1 MRWEFEGEMWL
12 YEGRDPWHF
21 VTLPLEMSEAIRDDT
36 AGSHRGFGSVRV
48 LAAIGK
54 TTWSTSVFP
63 DKASGAFQ
71 LPVKAAV
78 REAEDLMPGDIVA
91 VRIDV
96 AERSQHVDP
105 GS

>member
-21 VTLPLEMSEAIRDDT
+21 VTLPLEMSEAIRDNT

-54 TTWSTSVFP
+54 TRWSTSVFP

-78 REAEDLMPGDIVA
+78 REAEDLMAGDIVT

>member
-21 VTLPLEMSEAIRDDT
+21 ITLPLEMSEAIRDDT

-78 REAEDLMPGDIVA
+78 REAEDLMAGDIVT